1 MDMQASAASALT
13 MVAWTGHPHL
23 TLLHLTP
30 LLWLMLMMMKVKEAE
45 KKKKM
50 MMMMSGAY

>member
-1 MDMQASAASALT
+1 MDMQASAASTLT

-45 KKKKM
+45 KKKM